1 MQSLCSDVAVQNINV
16 ISSPTCKVL
25 CFKKHTVFHQM
36 FYVRNIPIRSCTINK
51 ITFIITTITTI
62 IIIIIIIIIFN
73 FNITIIISIII
84 IIITIIIKS
93 TIVVII
99 ILSFV
104 LHFFEIIS
112 SCVTFVVEFICVF
125 LTTCFLLIIG
135 FRYNILLT
143 NIPIDRLLLAIVFLK
158 NLVLSINDFQN
169 LSCAITLTVDWC

>member
-1 MQSLCSDVAVQNINV
+1 MLFLHLLVRFYVSKNI
-16 ISSPTCKVL
+16 
-25 CFKKHTVFHQM
+25 VFHQM

-73 FNITIIISIII
+73 FNITIIISI

>member
-25 CFKKHTVFHQM
+25 CFKKHVVFHQM

-62 IIIIIIIIIFN
+62 I
-73 FNITIIISIII
+73 III

>member
-25 CFKKHTVFHQM
+25 CFKKHIVFHQM

-62 IIIIIIIIIFN
+62 IIIIIIIIFD

-93 TIVVII
+93 TLVVII

-135 FRYNILLT
+135 FRYNI
-143 NIPIDRLLLAIVFLK
+143 
-158 NLVLSINDFQN
+158 
-169 LSCAITLTVDWC
+169 

>member
-16 ISSPTCKVL
+16 ISSPTSKVL
-25 CFKKHTVFHQM
+25 CFKKHIVFHQM

-62 IIIIIIIIIFN
+62 IIIIIIIIFD

-93 TIVVII
+93 TLVVII

>member
-25 CFKKHTVFHQM
+25 CFKKHIVFHQM

-62 IIIIIIIIIFN
+62 IIIIIIIIFD

-93 TIVVII
+93 TLVVII

-125 LTTCFLLIIG
+125 LTTCFVLIIG
-135 FRYNILLT
+135 FRYNI
-143 NIPIDRLLLAIVFLK
+143 
-158 NLVLSINDFQN
+158 
-169 LSCAITLTVDWC
+169 